1 MQPAITESRT
11 DPVGQF
17 GNLQQARRL
26 RQVTEHHPKR
36 LGLFLRVYRGQAS
49 PRECI
54 KAFCLECHGWEE
66 AAIRDCCAPWP
77 NRGCGCRAAHWRAWR
92 WREQQRRWPLE

>member
-54 KAFCLECHGWEE
+54 KAFCLECNGWEE
-66 AAIRDCCAPWP
+66 KAIQECCAPACP
-77 NRGCGCRAAHWRAWR
+77 LYQLRPYQKRRGKKKAVNA
-92 WREQQRRWPLE
+92 